1 MDEQMDKAMLLERMR
16 KGFDELDALLVSF
29 TPEQMT
35 TEGVNGEWAVKD
47 VLVHLTAWEQR
58 TLERLQGAT
67 NNEEPAFSG
76 VFDDEKMDQLNE
88 RFFRE
93 NRERALAD
101 VLADYHATYQRMV
114 TAVQDADDT
123 DLFQVGRFR
132 WLGENGNIALWQL
145 VAGNTYEHIEE
156 HIGSIRDWL
165 ETTKQAG

>member
-1 MDEQMDKAMLLERMR
+1 MDEQMDKATLLERIH
-16 KGFDELDALLVSF
+16 KGFDELDALLISF

-58 TLERLQGAT
+58 TLERLQAAGT
-67 NNEEPAFSG
+67 NSEPASDG
-76 VFDDEKMDQLNE
+76 VSTDEETDRLNE

-93 NRERALAD
+93 NWERALAD

-114 TAVQDADDT
+114 TAVQDASDE
-123 DLFQVGRFR
+123 DLFQVGRFS
-132 WLGENGNIALWQL
+132 WLGSDTALWQL
-145 VAGNTYEHIEE
+145 VAGNTYEHIQE
-156 HIGSIRDWL
+156 HIDALRNWL